1 MATNAKN
8 IAELLN
14 TDTTVKV
21 GDIEDGSV
29 TTAKLA
35 ASAVTTAKVA
45 DDAVTSAKLFS
56 DNLGRRN
63 LIINGDMK
71 IQQRYAAAAVTQ
83 AVNSTYSGPD
93 RWRFFLNGGGA
104 YTVTQDSGHQADT
117 GHDKAIKIAVTTAD
131 TSIAAGDYYSFLQ
144 RIESNSLQ
152 HLQYGTSSAKSLT
165 FSFWVRATK
174 TGTHAVHFAKQGT
187 GTDYRHI
194 KEYTINASNTW
205 EHKTITI
212 PGLTASTM
220 ANDDSTYFQVG
231 WMLKYGS
238 DFQGTKDTWTTSGH
252 YTTANAVNNMD
263 STSNVFYLTGVQLE
277 VGDTATDFEHIPFVD
292 QMLQCKRYCDITHL
306 TASNTAGWSGDCTNA
321 VNYHSQYK
329 YSTRMRIAPTVTYNV
344 WTHSGF
350 PNTGGGAGGGVTA
363 QRNGVEGCN
372 YYSACN
378 STGDGRYYLGA
389 IDAEAE
395 L

>member
-1 MATNAKN
+1 MTLIKVKSRG
-8 IAELLN
+8 
-14 TDTTVKV
+14 TDNV
-21 GDIEDGSV
+21 S
-29 TTAKLA
+29 
-35 ASAVTTAKVA
+35 
-45 DDAVTSAKLFS
+45 
-56 DNLGRRN
+56 GRRN
-63 LIINGDMK
+63 LFINGDIK
-71 IQQRYAAAAVTQ
+71 ISQRYTAGTATQ
-83 AVNSTYSGPD
+83 ATNSTYSGPD

-152 HLQYGTSSAKSLT
+152 HFQYGTSSAKTLT
-165 FSFWVRATK
+165 LSFWVRATK

-252 YTTANAVNNMD
+252 YTTAAAVNNMD
-263 STSNVFYLTGVQLE
+263 STSNTFYVTGVQLE
-277 VGDTATDFEHIPFVD
+277 VGDSASDFEHRSFDEELILC
-292 QMLQCKRYCDITHL
+292 QRYYQKSYVYETVPGTGTQHG
-306 TASNTAGWSGDCTNA
+306 SWSTGGHQGGT
-321 VNYHSQYK
+321 
-329 YSTRMRIAPTVTYNV
+329 STGYIEGVINFERLMRATPTIALYD
-344 WTHSGF
+344 HSG
-350 PNTGGGAGGGVTA
+350 NSNKCARLATGQARYQNESISTSNINARGITMYSISGTAAGIVQGHYTA
-363 QRNGVEGCN
+363 Q
-372 YYSACN
+372 
-378 STGDGRYYLGA
+378 
-389 IDAEAE
+389 AE